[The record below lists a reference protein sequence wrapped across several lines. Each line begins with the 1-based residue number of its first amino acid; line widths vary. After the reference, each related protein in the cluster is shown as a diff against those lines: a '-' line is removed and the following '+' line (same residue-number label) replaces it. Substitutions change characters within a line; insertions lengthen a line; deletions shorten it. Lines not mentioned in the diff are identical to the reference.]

1 LAATTWNANYQ
12 IDTDAHFRALFS
24 PLSTALAAAGWTLV
38 TSVFATGTNWT
49 DVTAPAAD
57 ATARVTEIWAMGDA
71 TQATVP
77 LYMKIEYG
85 RNSTTNP
92 ALQVSWGTGAS
103 STTILGSFGTGMAW
117 ATSGSPVTNGVD
129 HYMSA
134 TSSRAVMAFNVH
146 GTGAGA
152 SGVSLGFSVE
162 RRKKADG
169 TDDTTGF
176 LFTWWSSSSIH
187 ATLGATGTVGG
198 TALTQIPVAYSGS
211 SAGNLTF
218 GGDVCIAPVL
228 HCLGPS
234 DVGMNMVGFP
244 TGSWSAG
251 QTFSATVFT
260 VTVTYLA
267 LAVNPIPTEPAN
279 QSLMRLAIRYD

>member
-1 LAATTWNANYQ
+1 MAATTWSANYQ

-24 PLSTALAAAGWTLV
+24 PISTALAANGWTLV
-38 TSVFATGTNWT
+38 TSVFASGTDWT
-49 DVTAPAAD
+49 TVTAPAAD
-57 ATARVTEIWAMGDA
+57 ATARVTEIWAMGDSL
-71 TQATVP
+71 QSTVP

-85 RNSTTNP
+85 RNGTTNP
-92 ALQVSWGTGAS
+92 ALQVTWGTGAS
-103 STTILGSFGTGMAW
+103 STTILGSFGTGFVW
-117 ATSGSPVTNGVD
+117 ATSGSPVTNAVD
-129 HYMSA
+129 HYMSS
-134 TSSRAVMAFNVH
+134 TSSRAVVAFNVH
-146 GTGAGA
+146 GTGSGA

-169 TDDTTGF
+169 TDDNTGF
-176 LFTWWSSSSIH
+176 LFTWWAAAGIH

-198 TALTQIPVAYSGS
+198 SAQTIIPVAYAGQSG
-211 SAGNLTF
+211 GNLTF

-234 DVGMNMVGFP
+234 DIGMNLVGFP

-260 VTVTYLA
+260 VAVTYLA
-267 LAVNPIPTEPAN
+267 LAINPIPSEPAS
-279 QSLMRLAIRYD
+279 QTLMRLAIRYD